1 MKKVISI
8 VLVVALLATGLFV
21 LTGCD
26 DNKGGTTTTTAANM
40 QKYTINAT
48 YGGEFTFDFPND
60 LGYEVKEEMN
70 KLIFTHKDNNSTVTV
85 YTMDTSSASIIMKEK
100 DFSKDAYTGYKEI
113 EINGHKA
120 YTISKTNNFSVTYGI
135 LLDKDERDFNT
146 NYKYYGVKIEV
157 AKNSLKLDQFD
168 PAAFVQT
175 EAFQNFLNSIKVAQ
189 ATTTDAQ

>member
-8 VLVVALLATGLFV
+8 FLVVALLATGLFV
-21 LTGCD
+21 LTGCN
-26 DNKGGTTTTTAANM
+26 DNKGGNTATAANM

-60 LGYEVKEEMN
+60 LGYEAKQDTN
-70 KLIFTHKDNNSTVTV
+70 KMVFTHNENKSTVTI
-85 YTMDTSSASIIMKEK
+85 YTMDTSASSIIMKEK
-100 DFSKDAYTGYKEI
+100 DFSKDAYTGYTEI

-120 YTISKTNNFSVTYGI
+120 YTIAKTNNFSVTYGI

-157 AKNSLKLDQFD
+157 AKNSLKLDEFD
-168 PAAFVQT
+168 PAAFVKT
-175 EAFQNFLNSIKVAQ
+175 EAFQNFLNSIKVTQAAATNAQ
-189 ATTTDAQ
+189 